1 MNLKK
6 YLSNPLITGT
16 LFLTFAGTASRFMGF
31 FFRIFLNDILGPVGL
46 GLYQLTIPLMS
57 LCLAA
62 CCNGFQTATSKL
74 VAEHPS
80 DQKYILS
87 AAIFMSSV
95 LSLIVSFLMYT
106 NARMISLYMLGE
118 QRCIPLVR
126 MISFS
131 LVPAC
136 IHSCINGYYY
146 GLKKT
151 AVPSITQLIE
161 QSARIGSCYLV
172 YIILQSEN
180 KSFLPVH
187 SICGIAAG
195 EFAAT
200 LFSISA
206 AHFSISRCEVLY
218 DHVPTPASRLFKQSC
233 GNLAVLFIPMSLNY
247 FLISFSSSVEN
258 MLIPKTLVRYGLSSS
273 DALSLF
279 GTLTGLSLPVLLFP
293 GVLCSCACVL
303 ILPAISEA
311 NACGQ
316 KHHVSQT
323 VTRSVIFGMCFGLSF
338 TFIFFCLSDFIGNFL
353 FGSDLCG
360 YFIRKLCWLCPML
373 NISGMLCSVLHGLG
387 MAKQVLLVNLLSCC
401 IRISMIALLVPLNG
415 IDAYLWAL
423 LASWIFLTAAVL
435 FLVQKKTGK

>member
-1 MNLKK
+1 MNVKK

-16 LFLTFAGTASRFMGF
+16 ILLTMAGTTSRFMGF
-31 FFRIFLNDILGPVGL
+31 FFRIFLNDIMGTTGL
-46 GLYQLTIPLMS
+46 GLYQLVIPLMS
-57 LCLAA
+57 ICLAL

-74 VAEHPS
+74 VAEKSENRH
-80 DQKYILS
+80 
-87 AAIFMSSV
+87 SV
-95 LSLIVSFLMYT
+95 LICALIMSTAISIVLTFVMYT
-106 NARMISLYMLGE
+106 NAHFISMHILGE
-118 QRCIPLVR
+118 YRCIPLVK
-126 MISFS
+126 MLSFS
-131 LVPAC
+131 IIPAG

-195 EFAAT
+195 EFAAA

-218 DHVPTPASRLFKQSC
+218 DPVPTPASRLFKQSC
-233 GNLAVLFIPMSLNY
+233 RNLAVLFIPMSLNY

-323 VTRSVIFGMCFGLSF
+323 VTRSVSFGMFFGLSF